1 MKNTTVRS
9 VLAFGVGAATLVA
22 LVGCGPAADGNG
34 DRVVISVGDQ
44 PPSSEPERRQ
54 AFDDAVEA
62 FEKANPDIDLEPDE
76 TVYDQTAFQAQL
88 AGGNL
93 PDVMGVPFTDIQGL
107 IASQQVA
114 DITDAVEAVGLTDRL
129 NPTSLEVAQADG
141 QTFGI
146 PSGAYSIGLV
156 YSRDLFEQAGLDPDA
171 PPTTWDEARDY
182 AKQITDTTG
191 VPGFAILSQQNTG
204 GWMFTAMSYSFGGR
218 IENEEGT
225 EVTFDDEG
233 SRAALQ
239 LLHDMRFVDGSI
251 GDNVLHDGATIAQAM
266 GSGQLG
272 MFAMAPEIY
281 QSVVID
287 NGMDPE
293 AYGAGPMPQGD
304 GVNGT
309 LIGGTVQIVRPD
321 ASEAEK
327 EAAVKWVDYFYLSKF
342 TDEDVAVDLAKSAA
356 DAGSPVGIPGV
367 PLVSDAS
374 IDQYEEWIA
383 PYVNVPVENFSPWI
397 DSLSELPLIP
407 EPKNKAQDVY
417 AALDSV
423 IQAVLTDPNLDIDA
437 MLAEQKTTLDALL
450 AR

>member
-1 MKNTTVRS
+1 MKKTTVRG
-9 VLAFGVGAATLVA
+9 AFALGAGAAILASTLVA
-22 LVGCGPAADGNG
+22 CTPQAAPNG
-34 DRVVISVGDQ
+34 DVVISIGDR
-44 PPSSEPERRQ
+44 PASSEPERQQ
-54 AFDDAVEA
+54 AFDDAVAA
-62 FEKANPDIDLEPDE
+62 FEEANPTIDLEPKE
-76 TVYDQTAFQAQL
+76 VVYDQTAFQAQL
-88 AGGNL
+88 AGGEL
-93 PDVMGVPFTDIQGL
+93 PTVIGVPFTDIQGL

-114 DITDAVEAVGLTDRL
+114 DITAAVAATGLADRL
-129 NPTSLEVAQADG
+129 NPTSLAVAQSGD

-156 YSRDLFEQAGLDPDA
+156 YNRELFEQAGLDPDA
-171 PPTTWDEARDY
+171 PPTTWDEVREF
-182 AKQITDTTG
+182 AKKITDTVG

-239 LLHDMRFVDGSI
+239 LLHDMRFDDGSI
-251 GDNVLHDGATIAQAM
+251 GDNVLHDGATIAQAL

-287 NGMDPE
+287 NGLTPE

-309 LIGGTVQIVRPD
+309 LIGGTVQIVNTE
-321 ASEAEK
+321 ATEAEK
-327 EAAVKWVDYFYLSKF
+327 EAAVKWVDFFYLSKF
-342 TDEDVAVDLAKSAA
+342 TDKDVAVDLAESAEA
-356 DAGSPVGIPGV
+356 AGNPVGIPGV

-374 IDQYEEWIA
+374 IEQYDSWIE
-383 PYVNVPVENFSPWI
+383 PYVNVPVANFQPWI
-397 DSLSELPLIP
+397 DSLAELPLIP

-437 MLAEQKTTLDALL
+437 LLAEQKKTLDALL